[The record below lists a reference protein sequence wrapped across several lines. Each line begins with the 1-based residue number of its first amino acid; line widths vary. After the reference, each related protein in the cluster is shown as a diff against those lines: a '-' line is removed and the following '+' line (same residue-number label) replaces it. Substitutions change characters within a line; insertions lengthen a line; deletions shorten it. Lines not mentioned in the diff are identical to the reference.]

1 MTKIINLSHTRG
13 DTWKRNLIFR
23 DSASALIDLTDSTI
37 VMTVKRD
44 PEDVVYVSQSTATL
58 ADQVT
63 NKGEAS
69 ITLAGTD
76 FNTENGKLWYDIQ
89 WTDAAGTIITF
100 MKGNFEIVYD
110 VT

>member
-1 MTKIINLSHTRG
+1 
-13 DTWKRNLIFR
+13 
-23 DSASALIDLTDSTI
+23 
-37 VMTVKRD
+37 MTVKRD
-44 PEDVVYVSQSTATL
+44 PEDVAYVSQGTATL

-63 NKGEAS
+63 DKGEAS

-89 WTDAAGTIITF
+89 WTDAAGTIVTF

>member
-23 DSASALIDLTDSTI
+23 DSAGALINLTGSTI
-37 VMTVKRD
+37 IMTVKRD
-44 PEDVVYVSQSTATL
+44 PEDVAYVSQGTATL
-58 ADQVT
+58 ADQWT
-63 NKGEAS
+63 DIGEAS

-76 FNTENGKLWYDIQ
+76 FNTENGALWYDIQ
-89 WTDAAGTIITF
+89 WTDSAGTIVTF